1 VNLTV
6 AARHLLPAAALVVA
20 IAGCTTGVQ
29 PRVLV
34 DGPPGGACVNE
45 DLPDML
51 PFLQCPDAVTLAQS
65 QLGLIHPP
73 IVSIEFHRGA
83 LCPPNA
89 RCARFDDRG
98 SVVFRFDNG
107 GGVVVAVSLDERRR
121 PVASAPEPIPDWL
134 LAEPRP

>member
-1 VNLTV
+1 MNPAR
-6 AARHLLPAAALVVA
+6 AARHLLSAAALVVA
-20 IAGCTTGVQ
+20 IAACATGVQ

-34 DGPPGGACVNE
+34 DGVPDGACVNE
-45 DLPDML
+45 DPPDML
-51 PFLQCPDAVTLAQS
+51 PFLQCPDAVTIAQS

-73 IVSIEFHRGA
+73 IVSVEFHRGA

-89 RCARFDDRG
+89 RCPRFGDRG
-98 SVVFRFDNG
+98 SVVFRFDSG
-107 GGVVVAVSLDERRR
+107 GGTVVAVTLDERRR